1 MIHLALSGLNM
12 SKSELFPYIFFIQ
25 TKYKVFYVSPLGKN
39 IFQVAVKDTAR
50 LQKLKTDL
58 KVVTTSLPDV
68 LYFIKQT
75 KQ

>member
-1 MIHLALSGLNM
+1 MIQLALLGLNM
-12 SKSELFPYIFFIQ
+12 LKSELFPYFLIQ

>member
-12 SKSELFPYIFFIQ
+12 LKSELFPYFFIQ

-39 IFQVAVKDTAR
+39 IFQVAVKDIAR